1 VSWTIAANASKKPTM
16 PVAFAEATTNALR
29 AHGRF
34 RRGTAAESGSS
45 SIFRRYVRLQHEV
58 GAVVLVAI
66 FTVLALDL
74 IGG

>member
-16 PVAFAEATTNALR
+16 RVAFAAATTNASR

-34 RRGTAAESGSS
+34 RRGTAAESGGSS
-45 SIFRRYVRLQHEV
+45 SFRRYVRLQHEV

-66 FTVLALDL
+66 FTVLALGL